1 MIQGSWIH
9 ERLVRDRERTENW
22 DIKILFKLNCWN
34 VSSVNR
40 EVPQLTEN
48 PLMFSLVLSQ

>member
-22 DIKILFKLNCWN
+22 DVKILFKLNCWN